1 MKKGFPM
8 ANAKSLSSVVA
19 IKTPQ
24 KRSTAAKINGAA
36 GRAHGEDLNRVSGA
50 APLPSVIRAV
60 MAAPPPTGQ
69 PFMPPGKTPR
79 VADRPRVANKS
90 VKKRAALG
98 ATA

>member
-1 MKKGFPM
+1 M
-8 ANAKSLSSVVA
+8 ANAKSLTRATA

-24 KRSTAAKINGAA
+24 KRSTTAKFNSAAVS
-36 GRAHGEDLNRVSGA
+36 AHGEELNRVPGA

-69 PFMPPGKTPR
+69 PFMPPGKSPR
-79 VADRPRVANKS
+79 VADRPRVAHKS
-90 VKKRAALG
+90 VKKRAALS

>member
-1 MKKGFPM
+1 M

-24 KRSTAAKINGAA
+24 KRSTTAKLKST
-36 GRAHGEDLNRVSGA
+36 RVSAHGEELMNAAGA
-50 APLPSVIRAV
+50 MPLPSAVRAV

-69 PFMPPGKTPR
+69 PYMPPGKTPR
-79 VADRPRVANKS
+79 VADRPRIAHKTVR
-90 VKKRAALG
+90 KRAALS